1 MYMTVFMQE
10 VFSLHKLIILN
21 GLRTLVLPAGLPVI
35 VYIWARVW

>member
-10 VFSLHKLIILN
+10 VFSLHKINYILN

-35 VYIWARVW
+35 VYI